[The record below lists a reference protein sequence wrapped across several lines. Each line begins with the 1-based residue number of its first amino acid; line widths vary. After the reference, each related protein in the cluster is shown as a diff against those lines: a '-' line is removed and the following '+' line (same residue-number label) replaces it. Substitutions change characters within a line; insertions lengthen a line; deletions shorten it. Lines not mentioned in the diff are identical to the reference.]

1 LPPTAQGRLLPVPDK
16 VLKASLCRGIW
27 HVLVQWGGMATKQA
41 TWEPLQKFKDQYP
54 DHQLEDEL
62 FLKAGRDVMVG
73 QTYKRRDKDGEC

>member
-1 LPPTAQGRLLPVPDK
+1 MT
-16 VLKASLCRGIW
+16 
-27 HVLVQWGGMATKQA
+27 TKQA

-73 QTYKRRDKDGEC
+73 QTYKRRDKDGES